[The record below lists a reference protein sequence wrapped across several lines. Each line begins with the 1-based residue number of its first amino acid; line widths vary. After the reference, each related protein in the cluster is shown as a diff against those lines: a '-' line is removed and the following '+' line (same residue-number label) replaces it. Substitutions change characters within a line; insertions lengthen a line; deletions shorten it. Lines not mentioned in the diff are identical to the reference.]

1 MNSQLPERSKTPI
14 NSLFNPKVICFSA
27 VSLSLILGISH
38 GVADA
43 TVGFLLGS
51 LPRTMSLEQASWLII
66 LYNILG
72 FGYQPLAGI
81 LTDKL
86 KRPRESVLVGLF
98 LLLLALVVAGWQSQL
113 AVVLAGMGSA
123 AFHVGGGSL
132 ALSATPNRTT
142 GPGIF
147 AAPGVV
153 GLAVGGAL
161 GWTGYSVT
169 VPLVLLLGLMMGVIA
184 LINLPRLP
192 HTHPKSQITNYE
204 SEDWVMLVLLVA
216 IALISTVWTS
226 FQFLLQ
232 TQLNFIITLAVA
244 AAIAKIFGAILAQRW
259 GWRGW
264 IVGSL
269 VVATFLLLFGAQNR
283 LTLLLA
289 LALLQSTI
297 PITLAV
303 TAQMMPQQP
312 ATASGFAL
320 GLAIILGSI
329 PILGGLSSIAVTPT
343 ISALVVIVTAVS
355 LCWVFQSKAFR
366 TKKE

>member
-1 MNSQLPERSKTPI
+1 MNNKRYEQDKTQSGSQL
-14 NSLFNPKVICFSA
+14 NPKVIGLSA
-27 VSLSLILGISH
+27 IFFSLILGISH

-43 TVGFLLGS
+43 AAGFLLGN

-81 LTDKL
+81 VTDKL

-142 GPGIF
+142 GPGFF
-147 AAPGVV
+147 AAPGGV
-153 GLAVGGAL
+153 GLAVGGTL

-169 VPLVLLLGLMMGVIA
+169 VPLILLLGIMIGVMV
-184 LINLPRLP
+184 LLNLPKFP
-192 HTHPKSQITNYE
+192 HSNPKFQIPNPKSD
-204 SEDWVMLVLLVA
+204 DWVMLVLLVA

-232 TQLNFIITLAVA
+232 THLKFIIALAVA
-244 AAIAKIFGAILAQRW
+244 AAIAKICGALLAQQW
-259 GWRGW
+259 GWRRW
-264 IVGSL
+264 IVGAFT
-269 VVATFLLLFGAQNR
+269 VATLLLLLGGKNP
-283 LTLLLA
+283 LTLLLS
-289 LALLQSTI
+289 LALLQSSI
-297 PITLAV
+297 PITLAA
-303 TAQMMPQQP
+303 TAQIMPQQP
-312 ATASGFAL
+312 ATAAGLAL
-320 GLAIILGSI
+320 GLAIIIGGI
-329 PILGGLSSIAVTPT
+329 PVMGGLSTLVGTPT

-355 LCWVFQSKAFR
+355 LCWVFKAIDVNTQSW
-366 TKKE
+366 